1 MQSVSLEYSQK
12 LTSIQKS
19 LYGFILS
26 MVPNRS
32 EAEDILQE
40 TNLILCQKAN
50 EYDPDGHFQGL
61 AFKIARFQVL
71 KHMTNVK
78 RSKLQFST
86 EFIEEVAS
94 EEFDSRKI
102 LATQKALAICYE
114 LLPDSMKVIA
124 NLRFKQDQSIKFI
137 SKSVNRPLGAIS
149 STLYRVRQKLVDC
162 VQDKILSI
170 ESEMDF
176 KKNYDKG

>member
-1 MQSVSLEYSQK
+1 MQTVSLEYSQK

-50 EYDPDGHFQGL
+50 EYDPEGHFQGW

-114 LLPDSMKVIA
+114 LLPESMKVIA
-124 NLRFKQDQSIKFI
+124 NLRFKQYQSIKFI

-162 VQDKILSI
+162 VQDKILTI

-176 KKNYDKG
+176 KKN